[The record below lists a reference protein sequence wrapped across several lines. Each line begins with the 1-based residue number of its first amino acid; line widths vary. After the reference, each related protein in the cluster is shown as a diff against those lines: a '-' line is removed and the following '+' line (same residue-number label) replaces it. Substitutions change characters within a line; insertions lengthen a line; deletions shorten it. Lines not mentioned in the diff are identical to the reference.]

1 MKSGSVIVN
10 GVHFDTTAT
19 AIAVNDRAGQP
30 ASELKDGM
38 VVQVRGRRYG
48 DGVTGIAERVEAEHV
63 VLGTVELVKVSAL
76 PQCFYVLQQKVIV
89 DDTTVFAGVEGL
101 EKLTPRQD
109 RVEVYGQRD
118 ANGDIRATRVELVTT
133 MVVVDELQGV
143 VTDKDVLPATFRIG
157 GLVIGYGSGT
167 QIVGGTAF
175 ANGDRVEVTLNGT
188 TATIIQLEDVED
200 AVYRPV
206 SGEEVEIEG
215 YVSAFAGHP
224 GNFDVDGRPVRT
236 TASTRFEGGTA
247 LNLANGVKVE
257 VEGNTL
263 DGARLIVDKLVF
275 RRERVALG
283 GTITAVDA
291 STRTLVVVGKTI
303 QLDDRTEISAAPVNS
318 FQSLQVGDQVEV
330 EGYLDRSGV
339 VVAKQINETDV
350 GTYAYLQAPVTLED
364 ETGRRLVL
372 AGIPADLGATTTFRD
387 ANGVRIDVT
396 GFFAAVVPASATQA
410 GTVVKV
416 RGILT
421 SPANLSVVTAEIQ

>member
-1 MKSGSVIVN
+1 
-10 GVHFDTTAT
+10 
-19 AIAVNDRAGQP
+19 
-30 ASELKDGM
+30 
-38 VVQVRGRRYG
+38 
-48 DGVTGIAERVEAEHV
+48 
-63 VLGTVELVKVSAL
+63 VELVKVSAL